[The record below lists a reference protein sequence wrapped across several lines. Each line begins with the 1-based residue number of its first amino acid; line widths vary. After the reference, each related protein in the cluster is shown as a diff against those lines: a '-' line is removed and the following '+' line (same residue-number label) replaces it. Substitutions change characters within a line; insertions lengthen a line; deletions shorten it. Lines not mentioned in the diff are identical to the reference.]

1 MDILVIDD
9 HPLIVQAIT
18 TVIGTLGRNAVVHAL
33 DCVEAIDTAGLMNDP
48 QLVLL
53 DLALPG
59 ISGLPALEAVCRHY
73 PQSSIVIFS
82 ATQDA
87 TTITRALRAGARGFI
102 PKTSRYRVLADALQ
116 LVLDGGTYVPPDIL
130 ALGNLA
136 NRGAMLAEKTVPA
149 THDSSSTPPSDRFLA
164 SAVGVRLTDRQRE
177 IVGLFADGLTTKQIS
192 RRLGISTNTVKSHV
206 AVIFR
211 TLGVSNRAQVVA
223 ITNSLPSAS
232 PSGPNLQRAGHPADS
247 RVTTQ

>member
-1 MDILVIDD
+1 MDILGIDD
-9 HPLIVQAIT
+9 HPLIGQAIT
-18 TVIGTLGRNAVVHAL
+18 PVIGTLGRNAVVHAL
-33 DCVEAIDTAGLMNDP
+33 ESGEAIETAALPNDP

-59 ISGLPALEAVCRHY
+59 VSGLPALEAVCRHY
-73 PQSSIVIFS
+73 PRSSIVIFS

-87 TTITRALRAGARGFI
+87 GTITGALLAGARGFI

-130 ALGNLA
+130 VSDHPAGGMPRLEDELDGAPDKLSSLA
-136 NRGAMLAEKTVPA
+136 
-149 THDSSSTPPSDRFLA
+149 PSGRFLA
-164 SAVGVRLTDRQRE
+164 SAAGSRLTERQRE
-177 IVGLFADGLTTKQIS
+177 IASLFADGLTTKQIS

-223 ITNSLPSAS
+223 LTHSLPRS
-232 PSGPNLQRAGHPADS
+232 PSLQ
-247 RVTTQ
+247 

>member
-33 DCVEAIDTAGLMNDP
+33 ESVEAIEAAELPNDP

-59 ISGLPALEAVCRHY
+59 VSGLPALEAVCRHY
-73 PQSSIVIFS
+73 PRSSIVIFS

-87 TTITRALRAGARGFI
+87 RTITSALLAGARGFI

-130 ALGNLA
+130 GSGNLA
-136 NRGAMLAEKTVPA
+136 GGRPILGAELDASPG
-149 THDSSSTPPSDRFLA
+149 TPTRMTPSGRFLA
-164 SAVGVRLTDRQRE
+164 STAGARLTERQRE
-177 IVGLFADGLTTKQIS
+177 IVSLFADGLTTKQIS
-192 RRLGISTNTVKSHV
+192 RRLGISANTVKSHV

-223 ITNSLPSAS
+223 LTHSLPRS
-232 PSGPNLQRAGHPADS
+232 PSLQ
-247 RVTTQ
+247 

>member
-1 MDILVIDD
+1 MDILFIDD

-18 TVIGTLGRNAVVHAL
+18 TVIGTLGRNAVVHRWRAVGPSEAAAL
-33 DCVEAIDTAGLMNDP
+33 RRSATGAAG
-48 QLVLL
+48 
-53 DLALPG
+53 LALPG
-59 ISGLPALEAVCRHY
+59 VSGLPALEAVCRHY
-73 PQSSIVIFS
+73 PRSSIVIFS

-87 TTITRALRAGARGFI
+87 GTITGALLAGARGFI

-130 ALGNLA
+130 VSDHPAGGMPRLEDELDGAPDKLSSLA
-136 NRGAMLAEKTVPA
+136 
-149 THDSSSTPPSDRFLA
+149 PSGRFLA
-164 SAVGVRLTDRQRE
+164 SAAGSRLTERQRE
-177 IVGLFADGLTTKQIS
+177 IASLFADGLTTKQIS

-223 ITNSLPSAS
+223 LTHSLPRS
-232 PSGPNLQRAGHPADS
+232 PSLQ
-247 RVTTQ
+247 